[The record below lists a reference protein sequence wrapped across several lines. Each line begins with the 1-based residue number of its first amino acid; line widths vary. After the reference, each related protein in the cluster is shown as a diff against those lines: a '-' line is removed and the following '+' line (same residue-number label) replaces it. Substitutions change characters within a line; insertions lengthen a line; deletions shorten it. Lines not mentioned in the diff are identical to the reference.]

1 MAVDAENNIL
11 WADYF
16 AQINT
21 VCPWSLSYYR
31 KNGIDIVEGL
41 DPQPLGD
48 LAARIYLVPRMKI
61 RLLKKRA
68 GSLQRTRPE
77 ELWFFS
83 YPGYGENAT
92 PVRCLIQQDRNRLET
107 IRNNLNPNLLDK

>member
-1 MAVDAENNIL
+1 MVADAAVDWL
-11 WADYF
+11 KYF
-16 AQINT
+16 TQINS

-41 DPQPLGD
+41 TVEPLGD

-68 GSLQRTRPE
+68 GSLERTRPN

-83 YPGYGENAT
+83 YPGYGEYAT
-92 PVRCLIQQDRNRLET
+92 PVRCLIQQDRNKLET
-107 IRNNLNPNLLDK
+107 IRNNLNHLVLDK